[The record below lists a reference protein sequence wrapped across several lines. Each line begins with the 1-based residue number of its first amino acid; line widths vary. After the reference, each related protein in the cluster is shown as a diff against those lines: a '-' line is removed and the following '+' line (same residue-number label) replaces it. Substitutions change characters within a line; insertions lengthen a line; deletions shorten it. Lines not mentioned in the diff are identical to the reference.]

1 MRSNDGYS
9 VRTWCGLVLSVVTG
23 YVVALKVHYAVTVH
37 WSMPHQSDPF
47 ACLVW
52 LAVTA
57 MLAMVVIYL
66 DE

>member
-1 MRSNDGYS
+1 MRANDGYS

-47 ACLVW
+47 ACIVW
-52 LAVTA
+52 LVVTGF
-57 MLAMVVIYL
+57 LAALVVSL
-66 DE
+66 DD